1 MADTTPRHIV
11 AASALVRNEKGD
23 IALVRT
29 ERRGWELP
37 GGQIEIGESL
47 TAGVQREVFEECGIQ
62 VELGRL
68 LQVRSNLSSSIVIFC
83 FQARYVSGEL
93 RPSDETPEVRW
104 ASPAQ
109 ALELITHPILRH
121 SFTDMLK
128 NDGPVVYHDRIKPG
142 PSYFWNRGR
151 FRQ

>member
-1 MADTTPRHIV
+1 MTDEAPRHIV
-11 AASALVRNEKGD
+11 AASALIRNEQGE

-47 TAGVQREVFEECGIQ
+47 TEGLQREIFEECGIE

-68 LQVRSNLSSSIVIFC
+68 AQVRSNLRSSIVIFC
-83 FQARYVSGEL
+83 FQADYLSGEL

-104 ASPAQ
+104 ASPAT

-121 SFTDMLK
+121 SFSDMLDD
-128 NDGPVVYHDRIKPG
+128 DGPVRYHAYRTRPFALLESRTI
-142 PSYFWNRGR
+142 
-151 FRQ
+151 

>member
-1 MADTTPRHIV
+1 MTDSTPRHIV
-11 AASALVRNEKGD
+11 AASALIRNKKGD

-47 TAGVQREVFEECGIQ
+47 IEGLRREIFEECGIQ

-68 LQVRSNLSSSIVIFC
+68 VQVRSNLSSSIVIFC
-83 FQARYVSGEL
+83 FQASYVSGKL

-104 ASPAQ
+104 ASPAA
-109 ALELITHPILRH
+109 ALELITHPILQH
-121 SFTDMLK
+121 GLSDMLE
-128 NDGPVVYHDRIKPG
+128 NDGHVIYHA
-142 PSYFWNRGR
+142 YENRPFALLETR
-151 FRQ
+151 TC